1 MIKVEKNENFKGFFD
16 VFIGGFFVEQVRTR
30 AKALKVAK
38 KLAKERGEGFSF
50 LGFPMLD
57 E

>member
-1 MIKVEKNENFKGFFD
+1 MIKVEKNENFKGYFN
-16 VFIGGFFVEQVRTR
+16 VYIGGFFVEQVKSR

-50 LGFPMLD
+50 LGFPIID
-57 E
+57 